1 MEASSNPDK
10 PLRTSRRTEERLR
23 EWRVSAGIAPHA
35 DGSVLIATGETQV
48 ICAVTIENA
57 VPRWMK
63 DQHVAGGWITAEYSM
78 LPYSTLARR
87 ARDITKGKLDGRSV
101 EIQRLIGRALRASID
116 LDRLGERTLWVDC
129 DVLQADGGTRTAAI
143 TGGSMAITLA
153 CAKLFENKTLSEWP
167 VRCLVGAVS
176 AGVVDG
182 QVLVDLDY
190 EEDRRASVDLNL
202 VMNSRGEFI
211 EIQGA
216 GEEATFSSNDLS
228 EMLGVAAPAIS
239 RIIDRQRAFL
249 RDAIPNLPEY

>member
-87 ARDITKGKLDGRSV
+87 PRDITKGKLDGRSV

-228 EMLGVAAPAIS
+228 EMLGVAALAIS

-249 RDAIPNLPEY
+249 RGAIPNLPEY

>member
-1 MEASSNPDK
+1 
-10 PLRTSRRTEERLR
+10 
-23 EWRVSAGIAPHA
+23 
-35 DGSVLIATGETQV
+35 
-48 ICAVTIENA
+48 
-57 VPRWMK
+57 
-63 DQHVAGGWITAEYSM
+63 
-78 LPYSTLARR
+78 
-87 ARDITKGKLDGRSV
+87 
-101 EIQRLIGRALRASID
+101 
-116 LDRLGERTLWVDC
+116 
-129 DVLQADGGTRTAAI
+129 
-143 TGGSMAITLA
+143 
-153 CAKLFENKTLSEWP
+153 
-167 VRCLVGAVS
+167 VS

-249 RDAIPNLPEY
+249 RGAIPNLPEY